1 MKLSK
6 SKIGVLTGIFVS
18 AAIAIL
24 IAGIFIIGGKDKM
37 FEKSISAKALF
48 DDVNGLAKGNNVWFE
63 GVKIGTVKDV
73 VFATKGVEVQ
83 FTIEKKAMVH
93 IHTDT
98 KAKLGSD
105 GLIGNKIV
113 VLYGG
118 SSSSPGVAAGHV
130 FSVEKAVSTEEM
142 MNTLQENNKNLLQI
156 TNNFKIISEGLAAGN
171 GLIGKLLR
179 DETLANTMQTTM
191 LTLKKTSVNAEMLTA
206 NLSGITGKLN
216 NKGTLTNDL
225 LTDTTVFASLKVA
238 ASQLQKVSLTANKV
252 AENLN
257 STTNAL
263 NGTSGP
269 VGVLLNDSATAAN
282 LKSTLI
288 NLQAG
293 TYKLDENMEAL
304 QHNFLLRGFFKK
316 RAREAAKNKVPAAVA
331 AAKIQ

>member
-1 MKLSK
+1 MTSSK
-6 SKIGVLTGIFVS
+6 SKIAVLTGIFVL

-24 IAGIFIIGGKDKM
+24 IAGVFTVGGKDKK
-37 FEKSISAKALF
+37 FEKSIRAKALF
-48 DDVNGLAKGNNVWFE
+48 DDVNGLAKGNNVWYE

-73 VFATKGVEVQ
+73 VFAIKGVEVQ
-83 FTIEKKAMVH
+83 FSIEEKAKIH

-105 GLIGNKIV
+105 GLIGNKII

-118 SSSSPGVAAGHV
+118 SSSYPVVAAGHV
-130 FSVEKAVSTEEM
+130 FGVEKAASTEDM

-171 GLIGKLLR
+171 GSIGKLLK

-216 NKGTLTNDL
+216 NKGTLANDL
-225 LTDTTVFASLKVA
+225 LTDTTVFTSLKVA
-238 ASQLQKVSLTANKV
+238 ASQLQEVSLTANKV

-257 STTNAL
+257 STTKAL
-263 NGTSGP
+263 NGTAGP

-282 LKSTLI
+282 LKITLV

-293 TYKLDENMEAL
+293 TYKLDENMEAM

-316 RAREAAKNKVPAAVA
+316 RAREAAKNKVSAGVA
-331 AAKIQ
+331 AANIQ